1 MAQTIEHFI
10 ANGDIEIGALDSK
23 SRVAPVTQNGKPVI
37 LTLSATP
44 ELSTPFSP
52 WPSYDGG
59 ERCSVDLRL
68 TPQLSKLADHLG
80 AMIPKV
86 VGANPTQWFSK
97 TPKNLDALYTSARR
111 PASKEGYSDTFRT
124 KCSLRE
130 KSASFKAWDLERREQ
145 LSVDQLK
152 AEVDWPN
159 SCMAVV
165 AQLSG
170 VYFQA
175 SGYGPVLNLKSV
187 GLRTASAEC
196 PFEFLEV

>member
-1 MAQTIEHFI
+1 MARTIEQFI
-10 ANGDIEIGALDSK
+10 ASGDIEIGALDSK
-23 SRVAPVTQNGKPVI
+23 SRIAPVTQNGKPVL
-37 LTLSATP
+37 LTLSASP
-44 ELSTPFSP
+44 ELTTPFSP

-59 ERCSVDLRL
+59 ERCSVDLRM
-68 TPQLSKLADHLG
+68 TPQLGDLADHLDE
-80 AMIPKV
+80 MVQRI
-86 VGANPTQWFSK
+86 VGANPTTWFSK
-97 TPKNLDALYTSARR
+97 PPKNLDTLYNSARR
-111 PASKEGYSDTFRT
+111 PASKEGYADTFRT
-124 KCSLRE
+124 KCSLRD

>member
-1 MAQTIEHFI
+1 MTQTIEQFI
-10 ANGDIEIGALDSK
+10 ANGTIEIGALDSK
-23 SRVAPVTQNGKPVI
+23 SRIASVTQNGKPVL

-44 ELSTPFSP
+44 ELTTPFSP

-59 ERCSVDLRL
+59 ERCSVDLRM
-68 TPQLSKLADHLG
+68 TPQLDKLANHLDELVPE
-80 AMIPKV
+80 I

-97 TPKNLDALYTSARR
+97 PPKNLDTLYNSARR
-111 PASKEGYSDTFRT
+111 PASKEGYADTFRT

-130 KSASFKAWDLERREQ
+130 KTASFKAWDLERRDQ
-145 LSVDQLK
+145 LTVDQLK
-152 AEVDWPN
+152 GEVDWPN
-159 SCMAVV
+159 SCMAIV

-175 SGYGPVLNLKSV
+175 SGYGPVLNLKSA